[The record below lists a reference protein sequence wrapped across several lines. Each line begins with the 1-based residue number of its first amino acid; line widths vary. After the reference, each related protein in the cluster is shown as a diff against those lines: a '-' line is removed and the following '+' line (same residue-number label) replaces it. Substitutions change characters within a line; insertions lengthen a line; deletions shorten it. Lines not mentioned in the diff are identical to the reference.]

1 MYRHAFVLM
10 AIVLLAACGHYRL
23 ISPENRVHVV
33 DYTVEPQI
41 AWSRITE
48 ADLVV
53 WTVDGPS
60 LAAVQFFEPIKDGY
74 PLFSFYDDFDDYKKL
89 PVFKKDMTA
98 IEILEFVADSM
109 IMAAGRRQGISNMM
123 GIDIQG
129 KNLRPSRFGSHPGF
143 RFDMTYLS
151 PAGLSYEGFVV
162 GAVVDEKLYLIGYAG
177 TREYY
182 FPKHKD
188 DAERLVLSIEMP

>member
-1 MYRHAFVLM
+1 MYRHAFALM
-10 AIVLLAACGHYRL
+10 AIVLLAACSHYRL
-23 ISPENRVHVV
+23 ISPENRVPVV
-33 DYTVEPQI
+33 DYTVKPQI

-109 IMAAGRRQGISNMM
+109 IMAGVRRQGISNMM
-123 GIDIQG
+123 GLDIQG
-129 KNLRPSRFGSHPGF
+129 KNLRPFRFGSHPGF
-143 RFDMTYLS
+143 RFGITFLS
-151 PAGLSYEGFVV
+151 PMGLPYEGFVV
-162 GAVVDEKLYLIGYAG
+162 GAVVDEKLYLIGYTG
-177 TREYY
+177 TQEYY
-182 FPKHKD
+182 YPKYKE
-188 DAERLVLSIEMP
+188 DAERLILSIEMP

>member
-1 MYRHAFVLM
+1 MHKHALTLMVIVLM
-10 AIVLLAACGHYRL
+10 VACSHYRL
-23 ISPENRVHVV
+23 ISPEDRVKVL

-41 AWSRITE
+41 EWSRITE

-60 LAAVQFFEPIKDGY
+60 LEAVQFFKPIRDGY

-98 IEILEFVADSM
+98 IEILEFVTGSM
-109 IMAAGRRQGISNMM
+109 IMAGGRRQSISNMM
-123 GIDIQG
+123 GINVAG
-129 KNLRPSRFGSHPGF
+129 KNLRPFRFGNHPGF
-143 RFDMTYLS
+143 RFDITFLS
-151 PAGLSYEGFVV
+151 PGGLAYSGFVV
-162 GAVVDEKLYLIGYAG
+162 GSVIDEKLYLVAYTG
-177 TREYY
+177 THEYY

-188 DAERLVLSIEMP
+188 AAERLILSIETP

>member
-10 AIVLLAACGHYRL
+10 AIVLLVACSHYRL
-23 ISPENRVHVV
+23 ISPENRVQVV

-41 AWSRITE
+41 SWSRITE

-60 LAAVQFFEPIKDGY
+60 LAAVQFFKPIKDGY
-74 PLFSFYDDFDDYKKL
+74 PLFSFYDDFNDYKKL

-109 IMAAGRRQGISNMM
+109 IIAAGRRQSISNMM

-129 KNLRPSRFGSHPGF
+129 KNLRPFRFGKHSGF
-143 RFDMTYLS
+143 RFDITFLS
-151 PAGLSYEGFVV
+151 PMGLSYEGFVV
-162 GAVVDEKLYLIGYAG
+162 GAVADEKLYLIGYTG
-177 TREYY
+177 TKEYY

-188 DAERLVLSIEMP
+188 DAERLILSVEMP